1 MRTTLNSVMS
11 DWKKFAEDS
20 KKASEQERLAGK
32 TIPGGERNSTQEV
45 PAGDPLVKDTEV
57 APAANRENTPGA
69 ESACPAPGVE
79 VIQPTEGSGVAV
91 ADKPLVDPSP
101 SLDKQAETSRVA
113 DLANAIVAGIY
124 KHNVKQAEEA
134 KNKDA
139 KVPEV
144 KSEGP
149 KTKESKPVVATATSS
164 TAPAIIPEAA
174 SDKAANVLNMELT
187 TEVLAKIAAIVCST
201 EDGAAFVQ
209 AKLDAAMGAEKT
221 AMING
226 YMDNQAVAYNEKM
239 AQAQAEYD
247 AGVKYAEAL
256 INDPMFKLGQQMG
269 MESLGMSPEGM
280 PPAGP
285 EGMPPAGPEG
295 MPPEGGLPPEAIAE
309 PGMPGEGGA
318 GEDITPEDI
327 IAALQEMVSSG
338 EIDEQTATQL
348 VGEIMGG
355 GEAGGAPVDG
365 GAPEGGAPAPA
376 PEGSPVP
383 ETPAPAEAPTAGHEA
398 SESPAKEKKEEGEAS
413 EGEAESKEKEAALK
427 VFSAMFKKAQASR
440 K

>member
-1 MRTTLNSVMS
+1 MRTTLNSVMD

-32 TIPGGERNSTQEV
+32 SIPGGERNSSREV

-57 APAANRENTPGA
+57 APAANRENTPGS
-69 ESACPAPGVE
+69 ECACPAPGVE

-101 SLDKQAETSRVA
+101 SLDKQAEASRVA

-124 KHNVKQAEEA
+124 KHNASVKQAEEA

-139 KVPEV
+139 KVPAA
-144 KSEGP
+144 KTEGP
-149 KTKESKPVVATATSS
+149 TVKESKPVVATATSS
-164 TAPAIIPEAA
+164 TAPALIPEAAA

-187 TEVLAKIAAIVCST
+187 TDVLAKIAAIVCST

-209 AKLDAAMGAEKT
+209 AKLDAAIGPDKT
-221 AMING
+221 AIVNG
-226 YMDNQAVAYNEKM
+226 YMDKQAEIYNYQM

-269 MESLGMSPEGM
+269 MESLGMAPEGL

-295 MPPEGGLPPEAIAE
+295 MPPEGGLPPEAMAE
-309 PGMPGEGGA
+309 PGMPGGD
-318 GEDITPEDI
+318 EDITPEDI

-338 EIDEQTATQL
+338 EIDEATATQL
-348 VGEIMGG
+348 VSEIMGAG
-355 GEAGGAPVDG
+355 GEAGGAPAEG
-365 GAPEGGAPAPA
+365 GAPEGAAPAPG
-376 PEGSPVP
+376 GSPVP
-383 ETPAPAEAPTAGHEA
+383 ETPAKEEAPTAGHEA
-398 SESPAKEKKEEGEAS
+398 SESPEKEKKEEEEAGE
-413 EGEAESKEKEAALK
+413 EGEAKEKEAALK